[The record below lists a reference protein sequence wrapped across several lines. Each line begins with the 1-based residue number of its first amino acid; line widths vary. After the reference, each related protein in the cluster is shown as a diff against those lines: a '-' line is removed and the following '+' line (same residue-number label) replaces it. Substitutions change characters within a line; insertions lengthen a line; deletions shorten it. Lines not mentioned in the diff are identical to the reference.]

1 MPKRSVKFSLGDV
14 VQLNKFWD
22 NRIGIVV
29 ADDTAWYVIRDHY
42 SIANC
47 ICEASDVV
55 RVVIKGAIPKKWE
68 LYI

>member
-29 ADDTAWYVIRDHY
+29 AVIRDHY

-55 RVVIKGAIPKKWE
+55 RVVIKGAIPKKY
-68 LYI
+68 LKYV